1 MRMGGKEI
9 SFWNVAWFKKVG
21 RHLCPFSV
29 ECWDVIHTNIL
40 SLIFCRMKANRILS
54 HSHLG
59 AGIFIPVLIRFP
71 LVTLKGTNSNY
82 WAGKRLPLITLKAT
96 NSNYRAG
103 MRLPLI
109 TFYYLNG
116 FFMSFHYPHYLK
128 WEIITYK
135 GNGAV

>member
-1 MRMGGKEI
+1 MNQATFHSTFPIFFITKIFRYDKIKNPAFLSCSGINSTRNEDGGKEI

-40 SLIFCRMKANRILS
+40 SLIFCRVKANRILS

-71 LVTLKGTNSNY
+71 LVTLKATSSNY
-82 WAGKRLPLITLKAT
+82 WVGK
-96 NSNYRAG
+96 
-103 MRLPLI
+103 RLPLI
-109 TFYYLNG
+109 TFYYLLL
-116 FFMSFHYPHYLK
+116 P
-128 WEIITYK
+128 
-135 GNGAV
+135 

>member
-1 MRMGGKEI
+1 MGGKEI

-59 AGIFIPVLIRFP
+59 AGIFILFLIWLA
-71 LVTLKGTNSNY
+71 LVTLKATNSNY
-82 WAGKRLPLITLKAT
+82 WAGKRLPLI
-96 NSNYRAG
+96 S
-103 MRLPLI
+103 
-109 TFYYLNG
+109 FYYLNG
-116 FFMSFHYPHYLK
+116 FLCPSITFITLNGKSLPIKEMAPYNRHDPDFVLYQLSF
-128 WEIITYK
+128 
-135 GNGAV
+135 